1 MTSREQ
7 QIRQGFLATLLLFIV
22 SLGALTAFTIW
33 QLRSEAIDNGLRFSA
48 MHTRGFEDFLTQNL
62 HVAELIAANVN
73 AHDEP
78 GSRKPVANPH
88 FIEFLHRAPFL
99 RSMSLLGEDGRIF
112 ASSNPAN
119 IDIKVDV
126 HRYLPPVS
134 PPSEILRIGAPWE
147 GRDYADGKET
157 SHLAPADLDS
167 HSFIP
172 AARSILMNGKSVT
185 LLFAINPDYF
195 INYVLQKLSPE
206 QGSAQVLLYD
216 GTLLLDTKQTTHAG
230 SLIGPL
236 LRSFHLP
243 EKESGEFES
252 SDRKGTA
259 ELTSF
264 RASTLYPLVVVTY
277 LNRDIALTPW
287 RTSTRTLL
295 FVVGL
300 ALVVI
305 SFLTIAFYRRQM
317 QIASQR
323 SEIEQQQRLNAK
335 VFESSTDAIA
345 ITDAASRI
353 LAVNPAFS
361 QITGYTPEEVR
372 GKDPVLL
379 LSAELAD
386 KDSNNGIWAL
396 LQQNGVWQGEL
407 VNLHKD
413 GHSYDLELSVSAS
426 RDNSGIAQNFIVIG
440 NDISKRKRA
449 EQALKLE
456 NEKNLALLR
465 NASDGIHILDSGG
478 HVIEASD
485 AFCNMLGYSRD
496 EVIGMH
502 VSQWEAGMDS
512 SSQHLALRHLFQ
524 HPGRSEFESKHRRK
538 NGEVFDVEVSGFPLM
553 LEGKPALFNSSR
565 DITARKKAE
574 AELHIAAT
582 AFETQD
588 GILVADADSNILRVN
603 KAFTEI
609 TGYESHEVIG
619 QNPRILKSGRH
630 DAVFYESMWHSIS
643 STGSWTGEIWNRR
656 KSGDIFPER
665 ITITVLK
672 KPNGDIANYVASIA
686 DISVHKAAEEE
697 IRSLAF
703 YDPLTGLP
711 NRRLML
717 DRLQQA
723 LASCNRSEKFGAIL
737 FLDLDNFKAL
747 NDTLGHDKGDL
758 LLQQVAHRLELC
770 VRKGDTVARLGG
782 DEFVVLLEDLSKH
795 PLEAA
800 SQTEAVGEKILELLN
815 KPYQLASHEY
825 HNTPS
830 IGATLFSH
838 LQNEVEELLKQ
849 ADITMY
855 QAKKSGRNRMQFFD
869 PKMQDSLNS
878 KAAMEDDLRKS
889 LAQAHFTLYY
899 QVQVDENHRALG
911 AEALI
916 RWIHPTRGLVSPDQ
930 FIPLS
935 EETGLILP
943 IGEWVLNS
951 ACAQLKEWER
961 GALTRDLFI
970 SINVSAKQFHQPDF
984 VAQVQEA
991 IRNHAVDPTKL
1002 KLELTES
1009 MLLENVGETIATMI
1023 ALKQIGVKISLDD
1036 FGTGY
1041 SSLQYLKRLPLDQFK
1056 IDKSFVRDLSVSS
1069 SDRAIAQSI
1078 IAMAHSLELDV
1089 IAEGVETEAQ
1099 CDFLMKHGCA
1109 HYQGYLFGKPVPIAQ
1124 FESALQHSAVG

>member
-1 MTSREQ
+1 MSTREQ
-7 QIRQGFLATLLLFIV
+7 QLRQGFLVALLLFIV
-22 SLGALTAFTIW
+22 SLSALTAFTLW
-33 QLRSEAIDNGLRFSA
+33 QLRSDAIYNGLRFSA
-48 MHTRGFEDFLTQNL
+48 LHTRGFEDFLTQNL
-62 HVAELIAANVN
+62 HVTELIAANVDV
-73 AHDEP
+73 HDEP
-78 GSRKPVANPH
+78 GTRKRIVDRR
-88 FIEFLHRAPFL
+88 FIEFLRRAPFL
-99 RSMSLLGEDGRIF
+99 RSMSLIGGDGRIF

-119 IDIKVDV
+119 IGIKVDTDQ
-126 HRYLPPVS
+126 YLPPAAS
-134 PPSEILRIGAPWE
+134 PSEILRIGRPWE

-157 SHLAPADLDS
+157 SHLSPAALDN

-172 AARSILMNGKSVT
+172 ASRSTMQGNQRISI
-185 LLFAINPDYF
+185 LFAINPDYF
-195 INYVLQKLSPE
+195 VNHVLQKLSAD

-216 GTLLLDTKQTTHAG
+216 GTLLLDTKQVSYPGTLLA
-230 SLIGPL
+230 PL
-236 LRSFHLP
+236 MRNFHLP
-243 EKESGEFES
+243 EKESGEFEFS
-252 SDRKGTA
+252 GQNGKA
-259 ELTSF
+259 NLTSF
-264 RASTLYPLVVVTY
+264 RASSLYPFVVVTH
-277 LNRDIALTPW
+277 LDRDIALTPW
-287 RTSTRTLL
+287 RTSARTLL
-295 FVVGL
+295 SVVGL
-300 ALVVI
+300 ALGV
-305 SFLTIAFYRRQM
+305 IAFISVAYYRRQM
-317 QIASQR
+317 QIAAQR
-323 SEIEQQQRLNAK
+323 SEVERQQRLNAK

-345 ITDAASRI
+345 ITDASSHI
-353 LAVNPAFS
+353 LSVNPAFS
-361 QITGYTPEEVR
+361 KITGYSSEEAA
-372 GKDPVLL
+372 GKNPFHLLAADPTDEKFYKDVQIALQ
-379 LSAELAD
+379 SA
-386 KDSNNGIWAL
+386 
-396 LQQNGVWQGEL
+396 GVWHGEV
-407 VNLHKD
+407 VNLHRD
-413 GHSYDLELSVSAS
+413 GRTYDLELSLSAS
-426 RDNSGIAQNFIVIG
+426 RDNGGEIQHFIAIG
-440 NDISKRKRA
+440 NDITERKYA
-449 EQALKLE
+449 EKALKRE
-456 NEKNLALLR
+456 SEKNLALLR
-465 NASDGIHILDSGG
+465 NASDGIHILNSEG

-485 AFCNMLGYSRD
+485 SFCNMLGYARD
-496 EVIGMH
+496 EMIGMH
-502 VSQWEAGMDS
+502 VSQWDAGMDS
-512 SSQHLALRHLFQ
+512 SGIQLVLKRQFKQ
-524 HPGRSEFESKHRRK
+524 TGRSEFETKHRRK
-538 NGEVFDVEVSGFPLM
+538 NGEVFDVEVSGFPLI
-553 LEGKPALFNSSR
+553 LEGEPALFNSSR

-588 GILVADADSNILRVN
+588 GIIVTDADSNILRVN
-603 KAFTEI
+603 SAFTHI
-609 TGYESHEVIG
+609 TGFESHEVIG

-630 DAVFYESMWHSIS
+630 DPAFYTSMWHSIR

-656 KSGDIFPER
+656 KSGDIYPER
-665 ITITVLK
+665 LTITVLK
-672 KPNGDIANYVASIA
+672 KPNGEISNYVASIA
-686 DISVHKAAEEE
+686 DITIHKAAEEE

-723 LASCNRSEKFGAIL
+723 LAACNRSEKFGAIL
-737 FLDLDNFKAL
+737 FIDLDNFKAL
-747 NDTLGHDKGDL
+747 NDTLGHDKGDA

-782 DEFVVLLEDLSKH
+782 DEFVVILEDLSKQ

-800 SQTEAVGEKILELLN
+800 SQTEAVGEKILEMLN
-815 KPYQLASHEY
+815 KPYQLTSHEY

-838 LQNEVEELLKQ
+838 LHNEVEELLKQ

-855 QAKKSGRNRMQFFD
+855 QAKKAGRNRLQFFD

-889 LAQAHFTLYY
+889 LARAEFSLYY
-899 QVQVDENHRALG
+899 QVQVDERHRALG

-943 IGEWVLNS
+943 IGEWVLDN
-951 ACAQLKEWER
+951 ACAQLKKWE
-961 GALTRDLFI
+961 GETLTRDLFI
-970 SINVSAKQFHQPDF
+970 AINVSAKQFHQPDF
-984 VAQVQEA
+984 VVQVQEA
-991 IRNHAVDPTKL
+991 IRKHAIDPTKL

-1009 MLLENVGETIATMI
+1009 MLLDHVGETIATMI
-1023 ALKQIGVKISLDD
+1023 ALKQLGVKISLDD

-1099 CDFLMKHGCA
+1099 CDFLMKHGCV

-1124 FESALQHSAVG
+1124 FEAALQRPTGG